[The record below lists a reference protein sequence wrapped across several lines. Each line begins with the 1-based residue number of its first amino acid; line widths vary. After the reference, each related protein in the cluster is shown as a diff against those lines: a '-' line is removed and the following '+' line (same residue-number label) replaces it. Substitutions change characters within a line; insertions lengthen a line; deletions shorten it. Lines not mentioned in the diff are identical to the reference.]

1 MKLKKE
7 IFLKQPNN
15 EMLLEKKKE
24 KKLETYLQVL
34 TLYYLI
40 FKKLPG

>member
-1 MKLKKE
+1 MKCFWE
-7 IFLKQPNN
+7 
-15 EMLLEKKKE
+15 KKE

>member
-15 EMLLEKKKE
+15 EMLLEKKR
-24 KKLETYLQVL
+24 KKVGNLSSSINFVL
-34 TLYYLI
+34 FNI
-40 FKKLPG
+40 